1 MPSRRSV
8 LLPLG
13 FIFLAGS
20 LPCVA
25 QASAGRIGAF
35 EAQQDVG
42 TVLHAGSAHF
52 DAARGTYTIT
62 GSGDN
67 TWFKSDD
74 LHFVWTEALS
84 DITLSAQIDFANSSG
99 NEHKKAMLMIRES
112 LDPDSA
118 YVDVARHGNGLT
130 SLQYRNATG
139 DVTREIEL
147 NVSGPPKVRIAKRGD
162 DFYVWYA
169 GADGKW
175 MYSGASMKLPMK
187 GPFYVGLGVCS
198 HDKDVVETATFS
210 QVHLVLAPV
219 YTAGS
224 VVREKTTPYST
235 LEVVP
240 IASTDR
246 RVVYTVAKHFEAPNW
261 LRDNFGFLVNEG
273 GHLERIGAKGA
284 APMLIE
290 TGNLNQ
296 INNDHVLSPDG
307 TRMAISDN
315 TEPGGSRIYTLPVAG
330 GQPQKLTVNAPSY
343 AHGWSPDGKTIA
355 FCGERNGE
363 FDVYTIPANGDPAA
377 DKEKRLT
384 TAKGLDD
391 GPDYSPDGKY
401 IYFNSERT
409 GHMQIWRMLADGS
422 QQEQVTN
429 EPMNDW
435 FPHISPDGKWM
446 VYLAYGSDVT
456 GHPANKDVA
465 LQLMSL
471 ADGKISLLA
480 KLFGG
485 QGTMNVP
492 SWSPDSAQVAFVSYA
507 FVPNVDEEN

>member
-1 MPSRRSV
+1 MLNRRTALVFAVSA
-8 LLPLG
+8 LLFPAALVSSAQSSNNSLG
-13 FIFLAGS
+13 QFTA
-20 LPCVA
+20 A
-25 QASAGRIGAF
+25 QDI
-35 EAQQDVG
+35 G

-52 DAARGTYTIT
+52 DAARGTYAVS

-67 TWFKSDD
+67 TWSTSDD
-74 LHFVWTEALS
+74 LQFVWKKVEGDVS
-84 DITLSAQIDFANSSG
+84 LSAQIDFANGGG
-99 NEHKKAMLMIRES
+99 NPHKKAMLMIRQS

-130 SLQYRNATG
+130 SLQYRNATS

-147 NVSGPPKVRIAKRGD
+147 NVSGPQKVRIAKRGD
-162 DFYVWYA
+162 YFYVWHA

-175 MYSGASMKLPMK
+175 LYSGASMKLPMQ
-187 GPFYVGLGVCS
+187 GAFYVGLGVCS
-198 HDKDVVETATFS
+198 HDKDVIQTATFS
-210 QVHLVLAPV
+210 QVHLAVSQGGTDAGADA
-219 YTAGS
+219 TARG
-224 VVREKTTPYST
+224 TLYST

-246 RVVYTVAKHFEAPNW
+246 RVVYVAASHFEAPNW
-261 LRDNFGFLVNEG
+261 LKDDSRFLVNEG
-273 GHLERIGAKGA
+273 DRLERIGPKGE
-284 APMLIE
+284 APVLID
-290 TGNLNQ
+290 TGGLNK

-307 TRMAISDN
+307 TRVAISDN
-315 TEPGGSRIYTLPVAG
+315 TEPGGSRIYTLPITG
-330 GQPQKLTVNAPSY
+330 GQPQRLTANAPSY

-363 FDVYTIPANGDPAA
+363 FDVYTIPAAGG
-377 DKEKRLT
+377 EETRLT

-391 GPDYSPDGKY
+391 GPNYSPDGKY

-422 QQEQVTN
+422 QQEQVTH
-429 EPMNDW
+429 EATNDW
-435 FPHISPDGKWM
+435 FAHISLDGKWM
-446 VYLAYGSDVT
+446 VFLAYGPEVT
-456 GHPANKDVA
+456 GHPPGQDVT

-485 QGTMNVP
+485 QGTINVP
-492 SWSPDSAQVAFVSYA
+492 SWSPDSTQVAFVSYA
-507 FVPNVDEEN
+507 FVPDVSGGE